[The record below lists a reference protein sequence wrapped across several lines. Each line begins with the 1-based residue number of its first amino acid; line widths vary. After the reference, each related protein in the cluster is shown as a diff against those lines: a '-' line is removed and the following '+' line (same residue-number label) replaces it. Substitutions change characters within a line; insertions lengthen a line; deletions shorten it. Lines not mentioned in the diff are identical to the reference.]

1 MIWQDHI
8 AADIAEVFDVFDYC
22 HAAAILAT
30 EFPEHHRDICHALRG
45 FRLSRAMIAEA
56 GGNESRIPKLL
67 SGLLRPL
74 GWRERQLRVSQFVGE
89 TEADRE
95 EVRHDTHK
103 VDYIKGR
110 VALDMEW
117 NSKDQTFDRDLY
129 AFRAFF
135 EYQRISLG
143 VLITRSVELNGLFRE
158 MGLMQKYGASTTHMA
173 KLIPRLVAGRSGGCP
188 VLVFGIR
195 RAAVSDAA

>member
-8 AADIAEVFDVFDYC
+8 PTDIAEVFEVFDHG

-30 EFPEHHRDICHALRG
+30 EFPEHHQDICAALRN
-45 FRLSRAMIAEA
+45 FRLTRSMIAEA

-67 SGLLRPL
+67 SSLLRPR
-74 GWRERQLRVSQFVGE
+74 GWHERQLRVSQQVGE
-89 TEADRE
+89 TEADQE

-143 VLITRSVELNGLFRE
+143 VLITRSADLNGLFRE
-158 MGLMQKYGASTTHMA
+158 MGLMQKYGASTTHMG

-195 RAAVSDAA
+195 RAAVVDA